1 MAHGPRCSMAGGS
14 GIKPVSPALASRV
27 FTTGLPWKLSFLF
40 FLLPGSLV
48 VNNKMVSGIV
58 WAIALLCAEDL
69 AVLKTNTAFAPS
81 IHVST

>member
-1 MAHGPRCSMAGGS
+1 MGLDAPWQVDQGSNLCLLHWQAESLPLDYHGSS
-14 GIKPVSPALASRV
+14 L
-27 FTTGLPWKLSFLF
+27 FFF

>member
-1 MAHGPRCSMAGGS
+1 MGLDAPWQVDQGSNLCLLHWQADSLLLDYHGSS
-14 GIKPVSPALASRV
+14 L
-27 FTTGLPWKLSFLF
+27 FF

-48 VNNKMVSGIV
+48 VNNKVVSGIV

-81 IHVST
+81 IHMST